1 MQTFQDRLTEEETSR
16 HNRRIA
22 EIRLMQDVLV
32 LAEPVI
38 KKLEARLKLDLRL
51 DMWLSVHHCPQHKAI
66 HLAAM
71 RHSLADNAM
80 HEALIAFGFVEIDRV
95 SYGMF
100 DEIIVLKDTLA
111 IALSTLPGYCKVK
124 EPRPVEVLSRRHND
138 AQVTA

>member
-1 MQTFQDRLTEEETSR
+1 MQTF
-16 HNRRIA
+16 HNRLSEHEALRHTQRMA
-22 EIRLMQDVLV
+22 EICLMQDVLA

-38 KKLEARLKLDLRL
+38 KKLEARLKVDLRL
-51 DMWLSVHHCPQHKAI
+51 DMWLSVRHYPQHKAI

-80 HEALIAFGFVEIDRV
+80 HEALIGFGFVEIDRI
-95 SYGMF
+95 SYGLF

-111 IALSTLPGYCKVK
+111 IALSTLPGYRKVK
-124 EPRPVEVLSRRHND
+124 EPRQVDAQSRRHND